1 MSSTINSN
9 ISSLNSQSSLART
22 QVALATSMQR
32 LSSGLRV
39 NSAKDDAAGLAIAT
53 RMDSVS
59 RGQAVAIR
67 NINDG
72 ISLLQTADGALS
84 SCSSMFQRI
93 RELLIQGANGT
104 NSFTDLQSMQKEA
117 QLLMNQVRDTFNQT
131 QFNGN
136 KILTGDGTTTW
147 RQTLQIGP
155 EASNTVTIKVFEVT
169 YDQYG
174 DPTGFPSL
182 VGANAT
188 GIMSGSPIGVGGPS
202 NSTYLYNVDQAL
214 DAISSGRAII
224 GAQMNT
230 LESTIANLRVANE
243 NSEAAKGRIMD
254 ADYAQE
260 TASLSRQQILQQAGT
275 SMVAQANI
283 QPQSVLKLLML

>member
-1 MSSTINSN
+1 MSMSINTNVPSLNAQSRLSSTGT
-9 ISSLNSQSSLART
+9 SLGIA
-22 QVALATSMQR
+22 AQR

-84 SCSSMFQRI
+84 VVNSMFQRI
-93 RELLIQGANGT
+93 RELIIQGVNGT
-104 NSFTDLQSMQKEA
+104 NSFDDQHNLSQEA
-117 QLLMNQVRDTFNQT
+117 QFLMNQIRDTFNQT

-136 KILTGDGTTTW
+136 KILTGDGTNTW

-155 EASNTVTIKVFEVT
+155 EPSNTVTIKVFEAT
-169 YDQYG
+169 YDQFG

-182 VGANAT
+182 LGANPT
-188 GIMSGSPIGVGGPS
+188 GVMTGSPIDVGNIGS
-202 NSTYLYNVDQAL
+202 LYNLDQSI
-214 DAISSGRAII
+214 DAISSGRAHI
-224 GAQMNT
+224 GAQLNT

-275 SMVAQANI
+275 SMVAQANM